1 MSFIWNAVSVILG
14 MELILLLFLCLPLPW
29 GVRKNVSRWLFRIKA
44 RQVIDS
50 MFKYILFALFLALA
64 ESLYSLRRVYVN
76 RDTKSETDSAEME
89 GKMRLDDL
97 SDFRL
102 QKARSERN
110 MYLASFAITSCMAI
124 VRLVRLAA
132 IEVHLRD
139 KIKYYNGD
147 KAITEFGEIIE
158 EKKD

>member
-1 MSFIWNAVSVILG
+1 MSLIWSAVSVVLG
-14 MELILLLFLCLPLPW
+14 LELSLLLFLCLPLPW
-29 GVRKNVSRWLFRIKA
+29 GVRKTISRWLFRIKA
-44 RQVIDS
+44 RQFIDS

-64 ESLYSLRRVYVN
+64 ESLYSLQKVYLSSESKDETNGKQSDESIRLNDVN
-76 RDTKSETDSAEME
+76 T
-89 GKMRLDDL
+89 
-97 SDFRL
+97 FRL

-110 MYLASFAITSCMAI
+110 MYLASFAITCCMAI

-147 KAITEFGEIIE
+147 KAITETGEIIE

>member
-1 MSFIWNAVSVILG
+1 M
-14 MELILLLFLCLPLPW
+14 
-29 GVRKNVSRWLFRIKA
+29 
-44 RQVIDS
+44 
-50 MFKYILFALFLALA
+50 
-64 ESLYSLRRVYVN
+64 N